1 MKGGRIHTLCRQ
13 SMDPTTAGTR
23 MYRMMSYLG
32 KPALNLCLC
41 ARACVDLRAHVWDKK
56 MREKLT
62 LKYMCVCVKHEMAC
76 LDGYLRVESSVKIA
90 SLSDL

>member
-56 MREKLT
+56 K
-62 LKYMCVCVKHEMAC
+62 
-76 LDGYLRVESSVKIA
+76 
-90 SLSDL
+90 

>member
-1 MKGGRIHTLCRQ
+1 MKGGRIHILCRQ
-13 SMDPTTAGTR
+13 CMDPTTAGTR

-56 MREKLT
+56 KNERKAHFEV
-62 LKYMCVCVKHEMAC
+62 YVCV
-76 LDGYLRVESSVKIA
+76 
-90 SLSDL
+90 